1 MYQRL
6 LSLPFALLIFVA
18 HLNCV
23 LDHQLFCVSA
33 NGAVNSSFDSAEIPT
48 PDPVDSKSCEH
59 SGCICDGA
67 TLAAEFEFINTAE
80 IAFGFDFLNASRLVS
95 IPQRIKSVD
104 CNSLEPPISNV
115 PLRALERCAV
125 LQTFLI

>member
-1 MYQRL
+1 MIQRI
-6 LSLPFALLIFVA
+6 LSPLFALLIFVA

-23 LDHQLFCVSA
+23 LDHQLFRLSA
-33 NGAVNSSFDSAEIPT
+33 NGAVNSSLDSAEIPT
-48 PDPVDSKSCEH
+48 PAPAGSKSCEH
-59 SGCICDGA
+59 GGCICDGA
-67 TLAAEFEFINTAE
+67 TLAVEFEFINTAE
-80 IAFGFDFLNASRLVS
+80 IAFGFDFLNADHLVT